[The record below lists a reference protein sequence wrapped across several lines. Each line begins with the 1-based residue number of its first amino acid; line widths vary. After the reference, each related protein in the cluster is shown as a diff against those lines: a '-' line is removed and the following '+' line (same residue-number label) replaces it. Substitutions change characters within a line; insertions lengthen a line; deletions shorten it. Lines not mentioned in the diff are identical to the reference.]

1 MCDCSNHVGSSTA
14 TFSANS
20 NPNTQ
25 ACIQLTVADDD
36 IYGMSPIPVYTVV
49 LSSFNS
55 RVTVGTNS
63 QTTITVRD
71 DDGMSVMCVYDLLSF
86 IIMVRSHSCYNYCV

>member
-1 MCDCSNHVGSSTA
+1 MSLCDCSNHVGSDSA

-20 NPNTQ
+20 NANTL

-36 IYGMSPIPVYTVV
+36 IYETSPIPVYTVV

-55 RVTVGTNS
+55 RVTVERNS
-63 QTTITVRD
+63 QTTIIVRD
-71 DDGMSVMCVYDLLSF
+71 DDGMSVMCVYELLSHLVCPLQ
-86 IIMVRSHSCYNYCV
+86 MSLLE